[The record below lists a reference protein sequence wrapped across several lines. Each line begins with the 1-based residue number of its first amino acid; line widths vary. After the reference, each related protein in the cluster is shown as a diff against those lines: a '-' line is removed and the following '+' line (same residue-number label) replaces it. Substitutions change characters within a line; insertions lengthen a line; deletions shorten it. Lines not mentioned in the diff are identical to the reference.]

1 MGLKRVGVLLFGFG
15 LCLSLF
21 TAVAFGFVWGSTEAF
36 CGEDHDPTYTIE
48 SIDVTGFDVTYSDG
62 CNRKSVASPVVGGG
76 FLAVAALVVGLAG
89 ILQDRPTAD

>member
-36 CGEDHDPTYTIE
+36 CGEDHDPTYSIE
-48 SIDVTGFDVTYSDG
+48 SVDVTSFDVTYSDG

-76 FLAVAALVVGLAG
+76 VIAVAGLLVGGGGVFREWSTV
-89 ILQDRPTAD
+89 D